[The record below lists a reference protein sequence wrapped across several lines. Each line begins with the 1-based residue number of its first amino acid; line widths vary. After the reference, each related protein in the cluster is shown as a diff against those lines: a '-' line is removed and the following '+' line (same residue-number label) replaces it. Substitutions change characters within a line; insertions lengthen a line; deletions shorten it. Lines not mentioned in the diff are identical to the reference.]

1 MFRKAVFT
9 NVGNYFTEKSF
20 NEVCQMLEKGE
31 AVEMYVECIGHTRN
45 RMVLAEYRKKLF
57 ERYQG
62 LLVISGY
69 DDNEVRLRIS

>member
-1 MFRKAVFT
+1 
-9 NVGNYFTEKSF
+9 
-20 NEVCQMLEKGE
+20 
-31 AVEMYVECIGHTRN
+31 MYVECIGHTRN